1 LSRDKLFLRADCAN
15 FFRWGEAE
23 RSPSLATCAVFIAVG
38 GCTNVAAPH
47 TYGGALATAT
57 MSAATALRG
66 RDDLETDRYPQTVLG
81 KEQAQRQPLARECQ
95 ARGRGSTRQPDTAL
109 AISIRA
115 GADVPST
122 RRAQGQRP
130 LGSLAFATQD
140 RRQDRA
146 RS

>member
-1 LSRDKLFLRADCAN
+1 LSRDKLFLRADWAN

-57 MSAATALRG
+57 TSAATALRG

-81 KEQAQRQPLARECQ
+81 NEQHQREGLRVNGLWAPWRSRRRTGVRTEHDPEAHPLV
-95 ARGRGSTRQPDTAL
+95 
-109 AISIRA
+109 
-115 GADVPST
+115 VP
-122 RRAQGQRP
+122 
-130 LGSLAFATQD
+130 
-140 RRQDRA
+140 
-146 RS
+146 